1 MQEQTKIKTAI
12 RIMGVEVA
20 VAVVAA
26 TAAVMVAAV
35 AVADVVVD
43 GIFPGMLSMG
53 HHHIPT
59 LNYVH

>member
-1 MQEQTKIKTAI
+1 MKRAMQEQTKIKTAI
-12 RIMGVEVA
+12 RIMGVA

-43 GIFPGMLSMG
+43 GIFPGMLSMQRA
-53 HHHIPT
+53 T
-59 LNYVH
+59 S